1 MNSTT
6 AEYLI
11 KTNIENY
18 NLLVKIKSVE
28 TLVSC
33 KNRIE
38 KNSESFRRFHINLAR
53 KYVKDLTP

>member
-6 AEYLI
+6 EEYLI

-28 TLVSC
+28 TLV
-33 KNRIE
+33 
-38 KNSESFRRFHINLAR
+38 
-53 KYVKDLTP
+53 YVKTE

>member
-28 TLVSC
+28 TLV
-33 KNRIE
+33 
-38 KNSESFRRFHINLAR
+38 
-53 KYVKDLTP
+53 YVKTE